1 MMNLPKIIAGTIFN
15 LLGII
20 VMYRGIRISRLK
32 GIGEGFVDIIS
43 GFGFVLIGLLIWTG
57 YIS

>member
-1 MMNLPKIIAGTIFN
+1 MNLLKIIAGTIFN
-15 LLGII
+15 LMGVLIL
-20 VMYRGIRISRLK
+20 YKGIRVCRFK
-32 GIGEGFVDIIS
+32 GIKEGFVDIIT